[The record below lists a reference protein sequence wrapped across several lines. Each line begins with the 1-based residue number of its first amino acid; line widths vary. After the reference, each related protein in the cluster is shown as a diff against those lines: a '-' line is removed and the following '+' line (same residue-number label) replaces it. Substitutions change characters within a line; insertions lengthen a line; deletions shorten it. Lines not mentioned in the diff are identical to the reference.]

1 MDRNVITATVLIGLI
16 MLGWMAWLSPEAPPP
31 MDENAETAQEAPA
44 IPNPTYD
51 ELEEASATLTPEPLA
66 APVGD
71 SLFVA
76 ATEGTEEVLTVETS
90 YYTAEF
96 STKGGTL
103 TKFEL
108 KTYQQSDR
116 VTPVQLIDSSSVG
129 ALGLFFTTP
138 SSRNVDTRT
147 LFFTPNT
154 SQRELTVT
162 PGDTLALTFEA
173 RIGEGAIRQT
183 YTFSDESYEVGYS
196 VEQVG
201 ADAFATR
208 EGYQLIWDGGV
219 PFNEGDPKTEAQ
231 SAGAFVYTGG
241 ELERIDLE
249 GDQYEE
255 STVRGE
261 IDWIGVKDR
270 YFTVVVIPHAADPTA
285 AELIGEK
292 YGSGDDVRWEDYEMR
307 LEMPAA
313 SAQADGFKL
322 YLGPVEY
329 YGLSAYDLDMFKMV
343 DLGWDFFEPI
353 TRPMA
358 RWVFIP
364 VFTFLERFTSNYG
377 LIIIALA
384 FLIKLVVY
392 PFTKASYRSMAK
404 MRELQPQMEAI
415 KEKYGDDP
423 QKQQK
428 AMMAMYKES
437 GANPLGGCLP
447 MLFQYPIIIALWMF
461 LPQAIQIRQEPF
473 LWANDLSAPDVILS
487 LPFSLPFYGDFV
499 AGFTLLMGL
508 SMVFQMKIQMASQP
522 STPQTKM
529 MTYLFPVMIFVIFNR
544 FASGL
549 SLYYLCFNLLTAV
562 QQKFINKQVAEEK
575 DNPKPGKKANSKTKA
590 SSNGKSGRGGKTSSK
605 SSSKN
610 GKFDRKPESFG
621 ERMRKRLEAKV
632 AEAEKAQK
640 AAAAAKRG
648 VKTSKKRR

>member
-16 MLGWMAWLSPEAPPP
+16 MLGWMTWLAPEVPPP
-31 MDENAETAQEAPA
+31 TDGNAETAQEAPVT
-44 IPNPTYD
+44 PDTED
-51 ELEEASATLTPEPLA
+51 ELDDPVLPTPAPLA

-76 ATEGTEEVLTVETS
+76 ATEGTEDTLTVETS
-90 YYTAEF
+90 FYTAEF

-103 TKFEL
+103 TTFNL

-129 ALGLFFTTP
+129 AIALFFTTP
-138 SSRNVDTRT
+138 TSRNVDTRT
-147 LFFTPNT
+147 LYFTPSTN
-154 SQRELTVT
+154 QRELTVT

-196 VEQVG
+196 VEMVG

-208 EGYQLIWDGGV
+208 EGYEFVWDGGV
-219 PFNEGDPKTEAQ
+219 PFNEADPKTEAQ

-241 ELERIDLE
+241 EIESIDLE

-255 STVRGE
+255 TTVRGE
-261 IDWIGVKDR
+261 IDWVGVKDR
-270 YFTVVVIPHAADPTA
+270 YFAAVVIPHAAEPSA

-313 SAQADGFKL
+313 TTQADGFKL
-322 YLGPVEY
+322 YLGPMEY
-329 YGLSAYDLDMFKMV
+329 YRLSAYDLDMFKMV

-353 TRPMA
+353 TRPLA
-358 RWVFIP
+358 KWVFIP

-423 QKQQK
+423 QKQQQ

-473 LWANDLSAPDVILS
+473 LWAGDLSAPDVILS
-487 LPFSLPFYGDFV
+487 LPFSIPFYGDFV

-529 MTYLFPVMIFVIFNR
+529 MTYLFPVMIFVIFNQ

-575 DNPKPGKKANSKTKA
+575 DNPKPGGKATGKTKA
-590 SSNGKSGRGGKTSSK
+590 KTSNNGKSGRNGKASSKTTGKTS
-605 SSSKN
+605 
-610 GKFDRKPESFG
+610 KFDRKPESFG

-648 VKTSKKRR
+648 AKTSKKRR